1 MSREVVAVCNRTTP
15 QMIVSVGISF
25 NLIIVRV
32 KQGVAIGDTEPGLCC
47 NTVPLRF
54 VTVPPT
60 QDMVADGSME
70 VVITT
75 TIGKEQD
82 QEDVSCR
89 KSQLPWEPHPGHAE
103 GALRA

>member
-1 MSREVVAVCNRTTP
+1 
-15 QMIVSVGISF
+15 
-25 NLIIVRV
+25 
-32 KQGVAIGDTEPGLCC
+32 
-47 NTVPLRF
+47 